1 MKKQLEELWKKC
13 ENLKA
18 TGYFHPSHRQIK
30 KEDIFIK
37 KNIPALTS
45 ILDSTEAF
53 IIEGWIL
60 LQTENNARSIYIFR
74 ENDEYQIKEFN
85 IDALNKEEDT
95 AFIQEYKFIIDNLIK
110 KITGINSIKINKV
123 YKKIKNK
130 DGIYKI
136 KPTLFYFNGF
146 E

>member
-18 TGYFHPSHRQIK
+18 TGYFHPSNRQIK
-30 KEDIFIK
+30 KEDIFINE
-37 KNIPALTS
+37 NIPLLAS
-45 ILDSTEAF
+45 VLDSTEAF

-60 LQTENNARSIYIFR
+60 LQKENNAISIYIFR
-74 ENDEYQIKEFN
+74 ENDKYRINEFN
-85 IDALNKEEDT
+85 IDAIEKEDDT
-95 AFIQEYKFIIDNLIK
+95 VFIQEYKFIADILIK
-110 KITGINSIKINKV
+110 KNNGINSIKINKI
-123 YKKIKNK
+123 YKKIKDK

-136 KPTLFYFNGF
+136 KPSLFYFNGF